1 MMKSFGPDKIV
12 CIDSTH
18 GTNEYDFFL
27 ISILVVDEYGE
38 GFPVAWCLSNRQD
51 EFLLTNL
58 FEAVRKRVGSC
69 VPCVLMSDDAEQ
81 FYTAWIDVFG
91 LGPKKLLCTWH
102 VDQDMEE
109 KPDTYTQQRHSSLSV
124 QKLRYFL
131 KKLTVKSLRN
141 C

>member
-12 CIDSTH
+12 FIYSTH

-58 FEAVRKRVGSC
+58 FEAVRKRV
-69 VPCVLMSDDAEQ
+69 
-81 FYTAWIDVFG
+81 
-91 LGPKKLLCTWH
+91 
-102 VDQDMEE
+102 
-109 KPDTYTQQRHSSLSV
+109 
-124 QKLRYFL
+124 
-131 KKLTVKSLRN
+131 
-141 C
+141 